1 MISAQPTNTTQ
12 QRRTWLRVW
21 LTLVILAAAPALRA
35 QQPATW
41 LLVDTH
47 RMTLSVMQGD
57 RATRTYRNISIGRGG
72 ATRDKQ
78 RHDDAT
84 PLGRFH
90 ISWISRHTA
99 FRRFFGIDY
108 PNMERA
114 ERALKAGII
123 SGRQYGRIRQAF
135 RSHKTPPQDT
145 PLGGY
150 IGIHGLGEADARI
163 HTDFNWTNGCIALT
177 NEQIDDL
184 AHQVRVGMPVVIR

>member
-1 MISAQPTNTTQ
+1 LINAQPTDTSPTH
-12 QRRTWLRVW
+12 RTWLHAW
-21 LTLVILAAAPALRA
+21 LALVILIAAPALRA
-35 QQPATW
+35 QQQTW

-57 RATRTYRNISIGRGG
+57 RAKRTYRNISIGRGG
-72 ATRDKQ
+72 ATRDKH

-108 PNMERA
+108 PNMQRA

-123 SGRQYGRIRQAF
+123 SGREYGRIRQAF

-163 HTDFNWTNGCIALT
+163 HADFNWTNGCVALT

-184 AHQVRVGMPVVIR
+184 AHWVHVGMPVVIR